1 MRKNPTIERKILTR
15 IARKKSNVLLREDF
29 LDLGGYDQVGRVL
42 KGLAAKGKIV
52 RIGYGLYS
60 KARTSTLT
68 GEPVPVAPLPTIA
81 KEALKRIGVEV
92 VPSRAESAYNDG
104 RSTQVPTGRLIGVKK
119 RVNRKIGFKNATV
132 EYEFIS

>member
-1 MRKNPTIERKILTR
+1 MRKTPTIERKILTR

-42 KGLAAKGKIV
+42 KGLAAQGKIV